1 MIFFDFTRS
10 RVNILS
16 DSDII
21 KRINKEGEEMKLKTL
36 MVGLSY
42 EEYRGDLPE
51 EQEITSVTNDSR
63 KVQEGSLFVAI
74 KGYLEDGHDYLEAAR
89 KNGAVAAVVTEFCED
104 LDIVQIRVLNAREAL
119 SMLSAKLNNHPTRK
133 LRMIGITATNGKT
146 TTSYILDHIYSM
158 AGYKT
163 GLVGSVVIKV
173 GERFIHSE
181 LTTPESSDL
190 QVIFSE
196 MVEEKIEKTIMEV
209 SSSALELYRVHD
221 VDFDIVAFNNF
232 SREHIDQ
239 HGSLEKYY
247 EAKSSLVRNAKEG
260 SFAVLNQDDEATY
273 GLRGETRA
281 HVITF
286 STKDDSADL
295 YCSDLDLSSGRANFV
310 LKIRQDIV
318 GLDGMIEKGEYPV
331 SLMVPG
337 FHSVVNSLSAMA
349 MALIDGV
356 KIKDVINAVETFG
369 GVERRFQYIYDDEF
383 IIIDDHFAN
392 MSNIDMTL
400 ESLMKLDY
408 NKLHLVY
415 AIRGNRG
422 TTVNKE
428 NIVTLLKWRDKLH
441 MDEIIG
447 TKSEEFVTPKDR
459 VTEKELRVFNEELE
473 KSDLRV
479 VLFEELKE
487 SIYYAIDKAEQ
498 GDVILLAGSQGMDH
512 GARVALEYIYKKNGQ
527 KDKEKLFAPLK
538 GRVSDMA

>member
-1 MIFFDFTRS
+1 
-10 RVNILS
+10 LS

-36 MVGLSY
+36 MEGLSY
-42 EEYRGDLPE
+42 EEYKGNLPE
-51 EQEITSVTNDSR
+51 DQEITSVTNDSR
-63 KVQEGSLFVAI
+63 KVQEGTLFVAI
-74 KGYLEDGHDYLEAAR
+74 KGYLQDGHDYLEAAR
-89 KNGAVAAVVTEFCED
+89 SKGAAAAVVTEFRED
-104 LDIVQIRVLNAREAL
+104 LDMLQIRVQNTRKAL
-119 SMLSAKLNNHPTRK
+119 SMLSAKLQNHPTRK
-133 LRMIGITATNGKT
+133 LRMVGITATNGKT
-146 TTSYILDHIYSM
+146 TTSYILDHIYCM
-158 AGYKT
+158 TGYKT
-163 GLVGSVVIKV
+163 GLIGSVMIKI
-173 GERFIHSE
+173 GERFVHSE
-181 LTTPESSDL
+181 MTTPESSDL

-247 EAKSSLVRNAKEG
+247 EAKSSLVRNAKQG
-260 SFAVLNQDDEATY
+260 SFAVLNRDDEATY
-273 GLRGETRA
+273 SLRGETRA

-295 YCSDLDLSSGRANFV
+295 YCSDLDLSSGRAKFV

-356 KIKDVINAVETFG
+356 RIQDVINAVETFG

-400 ESLMKLDY
+400 ESLVKLDY

-422 TTVNKE
+422 PTVNKE
-428 NIVTLLKWRDKLH
+428 NIVTLLKWREKLH

-447 TKSEEFVTPKDR
+447 TKSEEFVTSKDK

-473 KSDLRV
+473 KSDLKV
-479 VLFEELKE
+479 ILFEELKE
-487 SIYYAIDKAEQ
+487 SIYYAIDKAEP

-512 GARVALEYIYKKNGQ
+512 GARVALEYIYKKNEQ